1 MYPSLYTLGAFAI
14 SEDAPS
20 ASLNLRRQ
28 AASMF
33 QVITALFAAIFLM
46 SSLLFLFL
54 KIHPHAR
61 VVTAPLRSYLKFA
74 PLGV

>member
-1 MYPSLYTLGAFAI
+1 
-14 SEDAPS
+14 
-20 ASLNLRRQ
+20 
-28 AASMF
+28 MF
-33 QVITALFAAIFLM
+33 QVITALFAAISLM